1 MVINVTDVGAVYF
14 SHERGQAEF
23 SCFSNLSGKIQEERE
38 DFKYEGGGKFMNPI
52 RMGDLA

>member
-14 SHERGQAEF
+14 SNERGQAEF
-23 SCFSNLSGKIQEERE
+23 SCFSNLSEKIQEERE
-38 DFKYEGGGKFMNPI
+38 DFNYKGRGNFMNAI